1 MLILFTCLVF
11 FFFIFTYL
19 EKKDYSSPAFLLS
32 ASFLMADFIFIWNI
46 DNWDIQIYA
55 KTIVYA
61 ATAMLSWWIGSV
73 TVRLFSRRKN
83 IVDYT
88 ETVTERTK
96 SFGFEM
102 FAFISLICTIVYLI
116 HIFKVLGTNI
126 QLINLFSTI
135 YKNATTT
142 NSGNFVM
149 SQMREIPIAIAYVAT
164 FTLLLARD
172 KKVKIRKAALYLSIV
187 LFLIICI
194 FSTDRNVLLRY
205 IIYVICLWILFIKNR
220 EDISNRRRNKVIIK
234 KVLIVLL
241 ISSLAFFGLGKI
253 KHYNSNFERAIGIYA
268 GSGLY
273 NFNLTINDEHELGYG
288 KNTLGTIISTINI
301 IKGERSN
308 EVVHGKFITYRS
320 SNGYVY
326 SSNIYSALK
335 QYEMDF
341 GYFGVILFPMIL
353 GIFFEYIYIL
363 TKRKIYGFSWLF
375 YSMCVYP
382 ILYFV
387 IAEQFFGRMHLGR
400 VYEIFWVAFFYFLIY
415 RVRIRA
421 KFRGQVS

>member
-205 IIYVICLWILFIKNR
+205 IIYVICL
-220 EDISNRRRNKVIIK
+220 
-234 KVLIVLL
+234 
-241 ISSLAFFGLGKI
+241 
-253 KHYNSNFERAIGIYA
+253 
-268 GSGLY
+268 
-273 NFNLTINDEHELGYG
+273 T
-288 KNTLGTIISTINI
+288 
-301 IKGERSN
+301 
-308 EVVHGKFITYRS
+308 
-320 SNGYVY
+320 
-326 SSNIYSALK
+326 
-335 QYEMDF
+335 
-341 GYFGVILFPMIL
+341 
-353 GIFFEYIYIL
+353 
-363 TKRKIYGFSWLF
+363 
-375 YSMCVYP
+375 
-382 ILYFV
+382 
-387 IAEQFFGRMHLGR
+387 
-400 VYEIFWVAFFYFLIY
+400 
-415 RVRIRA
+415 
-421 KFRGQVS
+421 